1 MAIYKKA
8 PFNKVTQ
15 LTNSAV
21 SKLVASKGA
30 GEELQQFANN
40 AAALAGG
47 LVAGDLYVSDGT
59 AANPLDVAGILL
71 VVV

>member
-1 MAIYKKA
+1 MSIYKKA
-8 PFNKVTQ
+8 PFTKVTE
-15 LTNSAV
+15 LTNSSV

-30 GEELQQFANN
+30 GKELKEFANN

-47 LVAGDLYVSDGT
+47 LVAGDLYHAVGV
-59 AANPLDVAGILL
+59 LM

>member
-30 GEELQQFANN
+30 GEELQQFADN

-47 LVAGDLYVSDGT
+47 LVAGDLYINTNGVPT
-59 AANPLDVAGILL
+59 QGILA
-71 VVV
+71 VVI

>member
-8 PFNKVTQ
+8 PFTKVTQ
-15 LTNSAV
+15 LSNSSV

-30 GEELQQFANN
+30 GKDLPTYVDN

-47 LVAGDLYVSDGT
+47 LSKGDLYIESIAKVVT
-59 AANPLDVAGILL
+59 